1 MSIINAHTIIIS
13 LTKKKER
20 KKGEMIN
27 MLYICTRLLKRL
39 LVKTIHFQPDWSSIS
54 STWDES
60 YRIVKMLGN
69 KTNKM

>member
-1 MSIINAHTIIIS
+1 
-13 LTKKKER
+13 
-20 KKGEMIN
+20 